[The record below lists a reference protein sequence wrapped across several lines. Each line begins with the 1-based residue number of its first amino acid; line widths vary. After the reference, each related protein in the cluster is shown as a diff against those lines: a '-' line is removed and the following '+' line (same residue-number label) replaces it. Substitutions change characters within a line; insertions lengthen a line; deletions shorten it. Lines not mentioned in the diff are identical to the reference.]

1 LTPTIQQRHL
11 ATPFDNVIRKSA
23 MTDIAAVLL
32 KVAPSIK
39 PNYLQA
45 FQQGGGLFAQF
56 GITTPLRI
64 THFLAQMM
72 HETGGGRVLYESLYY
87 TTADRLLQ
95 IFGVGN
101 HSAAIRPDEVDG
113 LLKNEQALAERVYGL
128 GNPPKA
134 KELGNSRPG
143 DGYLF
148 RGSGLLQT
156 TGGANFQR
164 MGAKSGVDFY
174 NRPDLIVAPEHA
186 LKPALHEWDEGN
198 LNAAADANDIRAIT
212 RRINGGYNGLDD
224 RQAWFDKI
232 WPEINGNAAAPATV
246 PGGSTALGTD
256 DGSTKWLQA
265 ALNAAGAKP
274 PLTVDGVNG
283 PATTAAVRAFQQSA
297 GLSVD
302 GIAGPKTRAALQ
314 SQATAAPSA

>member
-1 LTPTIQQRHL
+1 
-11 ATPFDNVIRKSA
+11 

-32 KVAPSIK
+32 KVAPNIK

-45 FQQGGGLFAQF
+45 FQQSGDLFAQF
-56 GITTPLRI
+56 AITTPLRI

-87 TTADRLLQ
+87 TTADRLLA

-113 LLKNEQALAERVYGL
+113 LLKNEQALAERVYG
-128 GNPPKA
+128 
-134 KELGNSRPG
+134 
-143 DGYLF
+143 
-148 RGSGLLQT
+148 
-156 TGGANFQR
+156 
-164 MGAKSGVDFY
+164 
-174 NRPDLIVAPEHA
+174 PDLIVAPEHA

-232 WPEINGNAAAPATV
+232 WPEINGDAAPAAPAT
-246 PGGSTALGTD
+246 GGSTALGED

-274 PLTVDGVNG
+274 PLTVDGVSG
-283 PATTAAVRAFQQSA
+283 PATTTAIRAFQQSA

-314 SQATAAPSA
+314 SHVSATPSA

>member
-1 LTPTIQQRHL
+1 
-11 ATPFDNVIRKSA
+11 
-23 MTDIAAVLL
+23 MTSIAAVVQQ
-32 KVAPSIK
+32 VAPRIK
-39 PNYLQA
+39 PNYMDA
-45 FQQGGGLFAQF
+45 FQQCDALFAQF

-64 THFLAQMM
+64 AHFLAQMM
-72 HETGGGRVLYESLYY
+72 HETGGGTVLYESLYY
-87 TTADRLLQ
+87 TTADRLLA

-101 HSAAIRPDEVDG
+101 HSAAIRPEEVDG
-113 LLKNEQALAERVYGL
+113 LLRNEQALAERVYGL

-143 DGYLF
+143 DGYRY
-148 RGSGLLQT
+148 RGSGMLQT

-164 MGAKSGVDFY
+164 MGDKAGVDFY
-174 NRPDLIVAPEHA
+174 NNPDLIVAPEHA

-198 LNAAADANDIRAIT
+198 LNAAADANDIRTIT

-232 WPEINGNAAAPATV
+232 YPLVNGDASAPAAAPTS
-246 PGGSTALGTD
+246 GGIGAD
-256 DGSTKWLQA
+256 DGSVKWLQT

-274 PLTVDGVNG
+274 PLSVDGVSG
-283 PATTAAVRAFQQSA
+283 SATTNAVRTFQQSA

-302 GIAGPKTRAALQ
+302 GIAGPKTRAAL
-314 SQATAAPSA
+314 ANHPAVAA

>member
-1 LTPTIQQRHL
+1 
-11 ATPFDNVIRKSA
+11 

-45 FQQGGGLFAQF
+45 FQQSGDLFAQF

-87 TTADRLLQ
+87 TTPDRLLA

-101 HSAAIRPDEVDG
+101 HSAAIRPEEVDG

-164 MGAKSGVDFY
+164 MGDKAGVDFY
-174 NRPDLIVAPEHA
+174 NHPDLIVAPEHA

-232 WPEINGNAAAPATV
+232 WPEINGGDAV
-246 PGGSTALGTD
+246 PVPTTGGSTALGED

-274 PLTVDGVNG
+274 PLTVDGVSG
-283 PATTAAVRAFQQSA
+283 PATTAAIRAFQQSA

-302 GIAGPKTRAALQ
+302 GVAGPKTRAALQ
-314 SQATAAPSA
+314 SHVTAPPSA

>member
-1 LTPTIQQRHL
+1 MPE
-11 ATPFDNVIRKSA
+11 
-23 MTDIAAVLL
+23 IAVALL

-45 FQQGGGLFAQF
+45 FQQSGDLFAQF

-64 THFLAQMM
+64 SHFLAQMM

-87 TTADRLLQ
+87 TTADRLLM

-134 KELGNSRPG
+134 RELGNSRPG

-164 MGAKSGVDFY
+164 MGDKAGVDFY
-174 NRPDLIVAPEHA
+174 NHPDLIVAPEHA

-232 WPEINGNAAAPATV
+232 WPLVSGDAPAPDADRV
-246 PGGSTALGTD
+246 RAI
-256 DGSTKWLQA
+256 QRIV
-265 ALNAAGAKP
+265 GAE
-274 PLTVDGVNG
+274 VDGEYG
-283 PATTAAVRAFQQSA
+283 PVTKAAVAMWQQTHGLLADGVVGPETARAMGVA
-297 GLSVD
+297 
-302 GIAGPKTRAALQ
+302 
-314 SQATAAPSA
+314 

>member
-1 LTPTIQQRHL
+1 MP
-11 ATPFDNVIRKSA
+11 
-23 MTDIAAVLL
+23 DIAAALL

-45 FQQGGGLFAQF
+45 FQQGGDLFAQF

-72 HETGGGRVLYESLYY
+72 HETGGGRVLHESLYY
-87 TTADRLLQ
+87 TTADRLLA

-101 HSAAIRPDEVDG
+101 HSAAIRPDEVDD
-113 LLKNEQALAERVYGL
+113 LLRNERGLAERVYGL

-156 TGGANFQR
+156 TGGSNFQR
-164 MGAKSGVDFY
+164 MSAKAGVDFY
-174 NRPDLIVAPEHA
+174 NHPDLIVAPEHA

-212 RRINGGYNGLDD
+212 RRINGGFNGLDD
-224 RQAWFDKI
+224 RRAWFDKI
-232 WPEINGNAAAPATV
+232 WPLVNG
-246 PGGSTALGTD
+246 G
-256 DGSTKWLQA
+256 A
-265 ALNAAGAKP
+265 ALPVADDRVRAIQRIVGAD
-274 PLTVDGVNG
+274 VDGNYG
-283 PATTAAVRAFQQSA
+283 PVTKAAVAMWQYTHGLVADGAVGPETARAM
-297 GLSVD
+297 GL
-302 GIAGPKTRAALQ
+302 R
-314 SQATAAPSA
+314 